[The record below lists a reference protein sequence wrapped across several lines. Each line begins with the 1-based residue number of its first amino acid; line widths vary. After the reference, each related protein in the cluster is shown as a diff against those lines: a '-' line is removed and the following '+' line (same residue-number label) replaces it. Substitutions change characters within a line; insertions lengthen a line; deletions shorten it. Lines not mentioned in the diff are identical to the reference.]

1 MSIEQEEMVRESNL
15 HSEEILNKKYSQ
27 ESLILNYL
35 RAGNSI
41 SPMEALRLFGCFRL
55 GARIWELKRQGF
67 DIHSEMVA
75 TDTRKHIKRYW
86 YCKFYL
92 HSGDSYKDN
101 FLEKKLHRRNRK
113 NTHRHHKKLS

>member
-41 SPMEALRLFGCFRL
+41 SPMEALRLFNCWALSSRIADL
-55 GARIWELKRQGF
+55 NRDGAGIKKKMIAG
-67 DIHSEMVA
+67 DNH
-75 TDTRKHIKRYW
+75 KHFAKY
-86 YCKFYL
+86 YL
-92 HSGDSYKDN
+92 
-101 FLEKKLHRRNRK
+101 
-113 NTHRHHKKLS
+113 